1 MNFIRV
7 TCSLLLVILIAPF
20 LHADALD
27 DLARDFWTWRAVEQP
42 FSSDD
47 IPRIERPDGWL
58 PNWSP
63 EAVARFRQQLSDF
76 ETRWKKLE
84 SATG

>member
-1 MNFIRV
+1 MNFNRSIY
-7 TCSLLLVILIAPF
+7 CLLFAILAAPS

-47 IPRIERPDGWL
+47 IPRLERPDDWV

-63 EAVARFRQQLSDF
+63 DAVSTYRQQLSQFDG
-76 ETRWKKLE
+76 RC
-84 SATG
+84 